1 MDKWHGLISN
11 LRKMLKGWGNNL
23 RGDFRRKKEELLARI
38 KSLDDLLTSDEATGN
53 EGEERSRL
61 ESELEALF
69 EEEEIYWQQR
79 GVEKQILEG
88 DANTAFFHLSTNGR
102 RRKKNNSIFG
112 TGWGEYQRPK
122 THKGDYL

>member
-1 MDKWHGLISN
+1 MTSEG
-11 LRKMLKGWGNNL
+11 
-23 RGDFRRKKEELLARI
+23 KKEELLARI

-61 ESELEALF
+61 KSELEALF

-79 GVEKQILEG
+79 GAEKQILEG
-88 DANTAFFHLSTNGR
+88 DANTAFFHLSSNG

-122 THKGDYL
+122 TDKGDYL